1 MLFVFKLIITGGAAH
16 SSSQHIRYHH
26 RSHTGLSSNCRPAS
40 SRVLVRPSQSQE
52 WSGAAA
58 LVMRAG
64 GVKSC
69 RDTTNTWY
77 PSPRPGW
84 SPVHHQPTENI
95 SFYGDSLMVG
105 RQFGLTTVKSFW
117 LSFVELIPAML
128 APWQG
133 RPGRLVVMSRW
144 TEQNI
149 SIITGEVSWR
159 PLRAP

>member
-16 SSSQHIRYHH
+16 SSSQYIRYHH
-26 RSHTGLSSNCRPAS
+26 RSHTELSSNCRPVFPCVGETIS
-40 SRVLVRPSQSQE
+40 VPGVV
-52 WSGAAA
+52 WAAA

-105 RQFGLTTVKSFW
+105 SQFGLTTVKSFW

-133 RPGRLVVMSRW
+133 RPGRLVVMSRCS
-144 TEQNI
+144 EQNI